1 MTTQTGS
8 LAIEP
13 PWRRRLPWHQRRLL
27 EQLARLRRGSLEVCL
42 GDNQPIRLQG
52 AEPGPA
58 AAIRIRRPAALLRR
72 VAWRG
77 DLGFGEAYVAGDW
90 DSEDPARL
98 LELLARNMD
107 ALSSSDARSWLVQAL
122 VGLRHRLRRNSRRGS
137 RRNIAAHYDLGNEFY
152 AQWLDA
158 SMTYSAALFQG
169 DEALE
174 AAQARKYA
182 RMLELVDP
190 APGAHILEI
199 GCGWGGFA
207 EFAARRGFRVTGLT
221 LSAEQLEYA
230 RARIARAGLGER
242 VELRLQDY
250 RDFAGEVDHV
260 VSIEM
265 FEAVGRDYWDGYFAT
280 LARCLRPGGRAALQV
295 ITIDEAQFEHYAAN
309 PGGFIQTYV
318 FPGGMLPTRTHLERL
333 ATVAGL
339 VPGPQHAFGI
349 DYAETLAHW
358 HRAFL
363 GATDWLEAN
372 GYDERFRRLWRYYL
386 AFCEAGFRAGD
397 IDVVQLALTRP

>member
-1 MTTQTGS
+1 
-8 LAIEP
+8 
-13 PWRRRLPWHQRRLL
+13 
-27 EQLARLRRGSLEVCL
+27 
-42 GDNQPIRLQG
+42 
-52 AEPGPA
+52 
-58 AAIRIRRPAALLRR
+58 
-72 VAWRG
+72 
-77 DLGFGEAYVAGDW
+77 
-90 DSEDPARL
+90 
-98 LELLARNMD
+98 
-107 ALSSSDARSWLVQAL
+107 
-122 VGLRHRLRRNSRRGS
+122 
-137 RRNIAAHYDLGNEFY
+137 
-152 AQWLDA
+152 
-158 SMTYSAALFQG
+158 MTYSAALFQG